1 MLALL
6 EQLSPYNSYNY
17 HDIIGNTIAKYNLSN
32 QIGWFIMD
40 NAHNNN
46 TCINFFII
54 KLRFNK
60 EQHQVRCATYIF
72 NLVA

>member
-6 EQLSPYNSYNY
+6 EQLSPYSGYNY
-17 HDIIGNTIAKYNLSN
+17 HNVISNVIAKYNLSSR
-32 QIGWFIMD
+32 IGWFVID

-46 TCINFFII
+46 TCINFLIVE
-54 KLRFNK
+54 LGFNK
-60 EQHQVRCATYIF
+60 EQRQVRCTTYIF